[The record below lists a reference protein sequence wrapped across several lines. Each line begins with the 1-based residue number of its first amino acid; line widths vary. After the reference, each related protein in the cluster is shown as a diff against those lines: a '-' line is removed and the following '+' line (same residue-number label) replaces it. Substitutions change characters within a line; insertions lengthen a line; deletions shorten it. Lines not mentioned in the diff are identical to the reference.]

1 MRAFSSLKE
10 LLAILSREQKLLSEI
25 FEKRKTLSYT
35 YDHALEVVDF
45 DEDKIQRLIEYAV
58 LRANGPYLELD
69 DQYLQFFEQ
78 VLEVNE
84 EINVSSINDNLQGIK
99 QNILYYLKED
109 NESRKY
115 SYLRLIKNALRKTGV
130 TAIRSVV
137 DLKRNSDNTFKNEP
151 NYKVKKAKLE
161 HLDIK
166 RNDIYV
172 LINLTDNLVS
182 GEEEQTFFKS
192 AADEELQRVIVKLKL
207 QLNECRHNL
216 IEIQKQIIE
225 FINRLK
231 YQSGLVEKIR
241 QLKYLRDQFE
251 LKSKTNILEVLQ
263 ADHALVYEP
272 KPAYP
277 LKLSVEQLQTDGE
290 VLEIICK
297 VLSRSRS
304 GVRVKQPLADN
315 NLEDY
320 LETDTQVVVQVSM
333 EEVKNSFLAG
343 SNNLFNFLQT
353 YDFGRSLSFEERLT
367 VYCQLISQYDMLF
380 ELTEKY
386 QISEDTE
393 YLLIYPKSV

>member
-1 MRAFSSLKE
+1 MRTFSSIKE
-10 LLAILSREQKLLSEI
+10 LLAILSREQRLLSEI

-45 DEDKIQRLIEYAV
+45 DTDKIQRLLEYSV
-58 LRANGPYLELD
+58 LRANGSYLELD

-84 EINVSSINDNLQGIK
+84 EINVSSINENLQGIK

-109 NESRKY
+109 NENRKY

-137 DLKRNSDNTFKNEP
+137 DLKRNIDITFKNEP

-207 QLNECRHNL
+207 QLKECRHNL
-216 IEIQKQIIE
+216 IEIEKQIIE

-241 QLKYLRDQFE
+241 QIKYLKDQFE
-251 LKSKTNILEVLQ
+251 LKSKTNIVEVLQ
-263 ADHALVYEP
+263 TDHALVYEP

-277 LKLSVEQLQTDGE
+277 LKLSVEQLQNDGE
-290 VLEIICK
+290 VLEIIRK
-297 VLSRSRS
+297 VLTRSRS
-304 GVRVKQPLADN
+304 DAKVKQPLADHS
-315 NLEDY
+315 LEGY
-320 LETDTQVVVQVSM
+320 LEADTQVIVQVNL

-343 SNNLFNFLQT
+343 SNNLFDFLQT
-353 YDFGRSLSFEERLT
+353 YDFGRVLSFEERLT
-367 VYCQLISQYDMLF
+367 VYCQLISQYDLLF

-386 QISEDTE
+386 QISEGTE
-393 YLLIYPKSV
+393 YLLIYPKSI

>member
-1 MRAFSSLKE
+1 MRTFSSIKE
-10 LLAILSREQKLLSEI
+10 LLAILSREQRLLSEI

-45 DEDKIQRLIEYAV
+45 DTDKIQRLLEYSV
-58 LRANGPYLELD
+58 LRANGSYLELD

-84 EINVSSINDNLQGIK
+84 EINVSSINENLQGIK

-109 NESRKY
+109 NENRKY

-137 DLKRNSDNTFKNEP
+137 DLKRNIDITFKNEP

-166 RNDIYV
+166 RNDIYI

-207 QLNECRHNL
+207 QLKECRHNL
-216 IEIQKQIIE
+216 IEIEKQIIE

-241 QLKYLRDQFE
+241 QIKYLKDQFE
-251 LKSKTNILEVLQ
+251 LKSKTNIVEVLQ
-263 ADHALVYEP
+263 TDHALVYEP

-277 LKLSVEQLQTDGE
+277 LKLSMEQLQNDGE
-290 VLEIICK
+290 ILEIIRK
-297 VLSRSRS
+297 VLNRSRS
-304 GVRVKQPLADN
+304 DAKVKQPLADHS
-315 NLEDY
+315 LEGY
-320 LETDTQVVVQVSM
+320 LEADTQVIVQVNL

-343 SNNLFNFLQT
+343 SNNLFDFLQT
-353 YDFGRSLSFEERLT
+353 YDFGRVLSFEERLT
-367 VYCQLISQYDMLF
+367 VYCQLTSQYDLLF

-386 QISEDTE
+386 QISEETE
-393 YLLIYPKSV
+393 YLLIYPKSI